1 MNLNKHLELNGCHAT
16 FGASQ
21 SAWLR
26 YNDEKILSRADSL
39 MATNLG
45 TEIHEFAKSQI
56 DMRIRSRSI
65 KNLIDSLMTYIYR
78 KYYDEKIESINDY
91 GEKLLAAISRIPRD
105 IFATVQSY
113 INDGV
118 GFCMT
123 TEQKLVY
130 FAPHFFG
137 TADSLSYRDK
147 ILRIHDLKT
156 GRHQAN
162 MDQLMLY
169 AAWFCL
175 EYKIKP
181 SEMEFIELRIYQN
194 NEVVVH
200 RPTVEDMNQII
211 DRNIYCKN
219 LVVGPTYEGGEH
231 HEKSNR

>member
-1 MNLNKHLELNGCHAT
+1 MIFNKHLELNGCHAT

-26 YNDEKILSRADSL
+26 YDDEKIVNRKDSL
-39 MATNLG
+39 MAKNLG

-65 KNLIDSLMTYIYR
+65 KSLIDSFMTYIYR
-78 KYYDEKIESINDY
+78 KYYDEKIEHMNEY
-91 GEKLLAAISRIPRD
+91 GEKVLSFISKMPRD

-123 TEQKLVY
+123 TEQKLV
-130 FAPHFFG
+130 FVPIHFFG
-137 TADSLSYRDK
+137 TADAISYRDK

-156 GRHQAN
+156 GRHPAD

-181 SEMEFIELRIYQN
+181 SELEYIELRIYQN
-194 NEVVVH
+194 NEIIVH
-200 RPTVEDMNQII
+200 NPSVEEMNQII
-211 DRNIYCKN
+211 DRNLYCKK
-219 LVVGPTYEGGEH
+219 LVVGTTYEGGITDEQ
-231 HEKSNR
+231 SN